1 MVTFD
6 LLGRDAFT
14 ERILHSSSQFLPPSI
29 SRYIPSIF
37 YLIVPLT
44 IALFI
49 IILLV
54 IILRLRSSWRNK
66 SKSKKKSRAP
76 PTFVWWL
83 KCAALRWVRKSPL
96 FVFRSDRF
104 VCFAHSR
111 SALGSACSVCNSFS
125 SFPCSFLDYPSL
137 ILVSHLRVTSR
148 ISSKIQFYAHSP
160 SAKSLFNLPAIDS
173 LSTSH
178 LTAILVEYLRVKTD
192 VHICHWINMEYFN
205 VYADICSLFR
215 PWLNCNERMKR
226 WWWKKKKVF
235 ASFVQQ
241 S

>member
-14 ERILHSSSQFLPPSI
+14 ERILHSSSQFLPPAI

-49 IILLV
+49 IIILLI

-66 SKSKKKSRAP
+66 SKSKKKKSRAP
-76 PTFVWWL
+76 PTFVWYGWSAR
-83 KCAALRWVRKSPL
+83 CAECENLPL
-96 FVFRSDRF
+96 FCLQIRSVCLFRKFPFR
-104 VCFAHSR
+104 
-111 SALGSACSVCNSFS
+111 ALGSACSVCNSLG
-125 SFPCSFLDYPSL
+125 SFLCSFLDYPPSL

-160 SAKSLFNLPAIDS
+160 SAKISLQSSCNRFIIIDLP
-173 LSTSH
+173 
-178 LTAILVEYLRVKTD
+178 LTAILVEYLRVKTN
-192 VHICHWINMEYFN
+192 VHI
-205 VYADICSLFR
+205 
-215 PWLNCNERMKR
+215 
-226 WWWKKKKVF
+226 
-235 ASFVQQ
+235 FVTE
-241 S
+241 